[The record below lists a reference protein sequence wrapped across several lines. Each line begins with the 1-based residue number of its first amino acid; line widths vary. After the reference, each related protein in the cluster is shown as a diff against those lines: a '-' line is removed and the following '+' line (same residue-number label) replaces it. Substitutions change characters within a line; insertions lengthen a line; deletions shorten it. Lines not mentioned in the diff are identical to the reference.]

1 MRSAPAYTFEGSR
14 PREHLWEDVN
24 VIAVMGVEE
33 EKVESARQV
42 TVRLRLRG
50 VAVETEEPLVITLPA
65 RNPKKIARAAR
76 AAQKTAATSAP
87 PLKEVYLLD
96 YCTQWHKRWGGLGD
110 DDAAVTSATTAVLQ
124 EHFFNDW
131 IHANECY

>member
-1 MRSAPAYTFEGSR
+1 VRSAPAYTFEGSR

-24 VIAVMGVEE
+24 VIAVMEVEE

-76 AAQKTAATSAP
+76 AAQKTAATSASA
-87 PLKEVYLLD
+87 
-96 YCTQWHKRWGGLGD
+96 QGGLL
-110 DDAAVTSATTAVLQ
+110 T
-124 EHFFNDW
+124 
-131 IHANECY
+131 

>member
-1 MRSAPAYTFEGSR
+1 VRSAPAYTFEGSR

-50 VAVETEEPLVITLPA
+50 VAVETEEPLV
-65 RNPKKIARAAR
+65 K
-76 AAQKTAATSAP
+76 
-87 PLKEVYLLD
+87 
-96 YCTQWHKRWGGLGD
+96 W
-110 DDAAVTSATTAVLQ
+110 
-124 EHFFNDW
+124 
-131 IHANECY
+131 

>member
-1 MRSAPAYTFEGSR
+1 M
-14 PREHLWEDVN
+14 
-24 VIAVMGVEE
+24 IAVMGVEE

-87 PLKEVYLLD
+87 PLKEVYLQPEVCYPFAEARKSAIETMSKL
-96 YCTQWHKRWGGLGD
+96 TSFLSKMTRILSKR
-110 DDAAVTSATTAVLQ
+110 
-124 EHFFNDW
+124 
-131 IHANECY
+131 CRK